1 MGVCFMCS
9 VLYVHVY
16 MSPAMCAQYIW
27 KGEISGLRDKGKDKF
42 LSLLCLLGSG
52 LPSCLHVLTG
62 VCVHS

>member
-9 VLYVHVY
+9 VLYVPVY
-16 MSPAMCAQYIW
+16 MSSGMYAQYRQ
-27 KGEISGLRDKGKDKF
+27 KGEISGLRDEGKDTF

-52 LPSCLHVLTG
+52 LPSCPHVLTG